1 MQVASQLIARPVT
14 PGFTF
19 IELLITIF
27 VGAILAA
34 IAVPAF
40 SGFLHEDR
48 NIGQVNSLVASFN
61 YARSEAIKRASPV
74 GVSVCSSS
82 DAQTCT
88 ASAWSSG
95 WIVVIQDLVTPANN
109 IVLQSVPAFS
119 GSNVVTQT
127 VGPATGVTYQSS
139 GLVSTPLAIK
149 ICDMRGSAFARDI
162 EINAMGRIAASQQ
175 RGLSAT
181 QAPLACP

>member
-1 MQVASQLIARPVT
+1 MKVSSQLIAPHEA
-14 PGFTF
+14 PGFTL

-48 NIGQVNSLVASFN
+48 NIGQINSLVASLN
-61 YARSEAIKRASPV
+61 YARSEAIKRASPA
-74 GVSVCSSS
+74 GVSVCPST
-82 DAQTCT
+82 DEQTCT
-88 ASAWSSG
+88 GTAWSSG
-95 WIVVIQDLVTPANN
+95 WIVVIQDPVTPANN

-119 GSNVVTQT
+119 GSNVVTQP

-139 GLVSTPLAIK
+139 GLVSAPLAIK
-149 ICDMRGSAFARDI
+149 ICDTRGSAFARDA
-162 EINAMGRIAASQQ
+162 EVNAMGRIAASQQ
-175 RGLSAT
+175 HGVSAA
-181 QAPLACP
+181 QAPLTCP